1 MSEYQAVNDF
11 MSLVNKGREGRNQ
24 GCPIGLDKLADYIGD
39 LCRGQSILIGAPS
52 GVGKTTLS
60 QYCFIYRPIMSEVS
74 ELYDIQYLIFNYEIK
89 CCLVTGLKRGPLK
102 SV

>member
-52 GVGKTTLS
+52 GVG
-60 QYCFIYRPIMSEVS
+60 C
-74 ELYDIQYLIFNYEIK
+74 
-89 CCLVTGLKRGPLK
+89 
-102 SV
+102 